1 MNSTIDTIPSQSVTS
16 LLPLIYVGWSDS
28 VLSPSEIREIRRTIS
43 NLHFLSKEDKAYL
56 EKYLDPSNPPSEIVF
71 KSWLRAIKKASQD
84 FSPLQKNN
92 LIELGLKI
100 GQSGMD
106 ESYSD
111 VWSKE
116 ETRLAFQK
124 LESALTIDN
133 PRSAHILLKHIG
145 QSVADLYAE
154 ENWNATDLC
163 KILDGKHSEIK
174 HRMRT
179 LLRDPVFKIEH
190 EANKDIY
197 RLRILEQVKAL
208 AKQGVSAYSFPK
220 KYGGG
225 EKKSDHIAVFEELAY
240 GDLSLTVKFGV
251 QFGLFGGAIYQL
263 GTEYHHR
270 TYLEAMHRAELL
282 GCFAM
287 TETGHGSNVKG
298 LETTAT
304 YDPATDEIIIH
315 SPTQSAG
322 KEYIGNAMHSEM
334 AAVFAQLIVGETN
347 HGVHAIL
354 VAVRDKKGALLPGI
368 TIEDCGYKV
377 GLNGVDNGRLWFDQ
391 VRVPRV
397 NLLNKYGNITNNG
410 LYESPIENPSKRFFT
425 MLGALVTGRI
435 SVGLAS
441 VSATKKAL
449 TIATKYALNRRQF
462 DSGSDEAETLIMD
475 YPTHMERLIPAIA
488 STYAYHFALQDLAE
502 ASVAGDPT
510 QARKIETLAAGLK
523 SKASWH
529 ASTTLQMCREACG
542 GKGYLVENQFAALK
556 ADADI
561 FTTFE
566 GDNTVLMQLVAK
578 GVLTEFKQSFHD
590 DGTRAVISF
599 LMKKMGH
606 TLSEFNPINK
616 RNADYKHITSKTF
629 ITDSL
634 KYRYEKS
641 LIKLSERMRKYIKR
655 RMDPGQAFLK
665 TQLHMIDVADAYID
679 HLVSDN
685 FVKVIEDCEN
695 ESLLLVLKKLYQLH
709 GLSTIHANGRWYLE
723 NDYMEGNQSKA
734 IRKIRNRIIQD
745 LRPSV
750 GELVDA
756 FGIPDELIAAPIA
769 LQKFS

>member
-1 MNSTIDTIPSQSVTS
+1 MNTKIDRIPSQSVTS

-28 VLSPSEIREIRRTIS
+28 VLSPSEIKGIRRTIN

-56 EKYLDPSNPPSEIVF
+56 EKHLDPSNPPSEFVF
-71 KSWLRAIKKASQD
+71 KSWLRAIKKESRNFTAA
-84 FSPLQKNN
+84 QKHN
-92 LIELGLKI
+92 LVELGLKI

-106 ESYSD
+106 ESFSD

-124 LESALTIDN
+124 LEAALTIDN

-145 QSVADLYAE
+145 QSVSDLYAE
-154 ENWNATDLC
+154 ESWNATDLC
-163 KILDGKHSEIK
+163 SILDGKHSDIK

-190 EANKDIY
+190 EADKDIY

-220 KYGGG
+220 QYGGG
-225 EKKSDHIAVFEELAY
+225 EKGSDHIAVFEQLAY
-240 GDLSLTVKFGV
+240 GDLSLTIKFGV
-251 QFGLFGGAIYQL
+251 QFGLFGGAIYLL
-263 GTEYHHR
+263 GTEYHHKK
-270 TYLEAMHRAELL
+270 YLEAMHRAELL

-304 YDPATDEIIIH
+304 FDPVSNEIIIH
-315 SPTQSAG
+315 SPTPNAG
-322 KEYIGNAMHSEM
+322 KEYIGNALHSEM
-334 AAVFAQLIVGETN
+334 AAVFAQLIVGEEN

-354 VAVRDKKGALLPGI
+354 VPIRDKKGSLKQGI

-377 GLNGVDNGRLWFDQ
+377 GLNGVDNGRIWFNQ
-391 VRVPRV
+391 VHVPRA
-397 NLLNKYGNITNNG
+397 NLLNKYGNITDNG
-410 LYESPIENPSKRFFT
+410 KYESPIQNPSKRFFT

-462 DSGSDEAETLIMD
+462 DSGHDEAETLIMD

-502 ASVAGDPT
+502 DSIAGDPT
-510 QARKIETLAAGLK
+510 KARKIETLAAGLK

-529 ASTTLQMCREACG
+529 ASETLQMCREACG

-556 ADADI
+556 GDSDI

-590 DGTRAVISF
+590 DGNRAVISF

-606 TLSEFNPINK
+606 TLSEYNPINK
-616 RNADYKHITSKTF
+616 RNADYKYLTSKTF

-641 LIKLSERMRKYIKR
+641 MIKLSERMRKYLKR
-655 RMDPGQAFLK
+655 RMDPYQAFLK
-665 TQLHMIDVADAYID
+665 TQLHMVDVADAYID

-685 FVKVIEDCEN
+685 FVKAIKGCEN
-695 ESLLLVLKKLYQLH
+695 EALVPVLKKLYQLY
-709 GLSTIHANGRWYLE
+709 GLSTIYSNGRWYLE

-734 IRKIRNRIIQD
+734 IRKIRNKIIQD
-745 LRPSV
+745 LRPSI
-750 GELVDA
+750 GKLVDS